1 MAWEL
6 MNAIGMD
13 KSERREGREKRRK
26 KKERKGRKEINFQK
40 EEQYA
45 KPL

>member
-1 MAWEL
+1 